1 MLFRSKLEQVSTP
14 NISEKTVTVSYNIIT
29 LTEQEYISRIKG
41 LESQI
46 RIIRDNYLKLTDFTQ
61 LADSPITAEAK
72 EDYRI
77 FRQQLRDILNNVT
90 DPSKVVWPPIPTSA
104 PNIEIPLFS
113 PVPSY
118 KNGIMPP
125 F

>member
-1 MLFRSKLEQVSTP
+1 MLFRSL
-14 NISEKTVTVSYNIIT
+14 SYNIIT
-29 LTEQEYISRIKG
+29 LTEQEYNSRIKS
-41 LESQI
+41 LEAQI
-46 RIIRDNYLKLTDFTQ
+46 RTTRDNYLKLTDFTQ
-61 LADSPITAEAK
+61 LADAPITDIAK
-72 EDYRI
+72 EDYKV

-104 PNIEIPLFS
+104 PNIEIPPFP